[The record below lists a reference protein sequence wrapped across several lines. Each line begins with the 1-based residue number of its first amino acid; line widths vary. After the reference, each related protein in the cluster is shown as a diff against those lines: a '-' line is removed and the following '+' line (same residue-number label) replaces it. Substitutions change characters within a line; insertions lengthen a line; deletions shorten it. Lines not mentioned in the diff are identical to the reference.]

1 MTHAGINELADAL
14 VTYMWDRDP
23 LEATLMGF
31 RAYDEGLADLSPAAE
46 AGFRERRH
54 ELRKQVLEIGN
65 DELEGQDLLTKAVV
79 LAVIN
84 NMDEFD
90 IAGMEEYTVS
100 DFPVAPAS
108 VLLAFVR
115 MIRITNETEA
125 AAYIKRLHEIP
136 RFLEQAA
143 ARLAQGRKHGLTP
156 VAHLV
161 ENAANQ
167 IDKYLQ
173 STPDVFQ
180 LPAPD
185 AWSGAADWTAKVA
198 SVIETV
204 VRPAFVQY
212 RDNLREEVLPTAR
225 DKEHVGLCHIAN
237 GLERYQALI
246 NAHTTT
252 KRTAKELHEVGLAQ
266 VAKIQE
272 EFRALGQKVFGIS
285 EPAELFKHLNEDPS
299 VRWRTREEILAAA
312 ETAVRRA
319 EAEAPKWFG
328 RLPKDACKIE
338 EIPDLE
344 AEGSATAY
352 YMGPSLDGSRP
363 GTYFQNTFK
372 PNERTSFDLESV
384 AFHEAVPGHHFQIC
398 IAQEMEEL
406 PMIRRMTMFTAYA
419 EGWGLYS
426 ERLADEMG
434 LYSSDLQRIGML
446 AADAWRAT
454 RLVVDTGMHAMGWSR
469 QQALDYMMA
478 NTPIARIDAEA
489 EIDRYI
495 VYAGQALSYMTG
507 RLEIERM
514 RAECARI
521 AGDQF
526 DLRAFHDRVLGNGA
540 LPLNVFADA
549 MKAWATSIAAS

>member
-1 MTHAGINELADAL
+1 MTHAELNALADAL

-31 RAYDEGLADLSPAAE
+31 REYDAGLADLSPAAE
-46 AGFRERRH
+46 AAFRERRH
-54 ELRKQVLEIGN
+54 ELRKQVLDIGN
-65 DELEGQDLLTKAVV
+65 DELEGQDVLTKAVI
-79 LAVIN
+79 LAVLN
-84 NMDEFD
+84 NMDEYD
-90 IAGMEEYTVS
+90 IAGMDEYTVS

-108 VLLAFVR
+108 VLLAFIR

-125 AAYIKRLHEIP
+125 AAYIARLRQIP
-136 RFLEQAA
+136 RFLEQAS

-180 LPAPD
+180 LPAPEGW
-185 AWSGAADWTAKVA
+185 AGAADWSAQVTA
-198 SVIETV
+198 VIESD
-204 VRPAFVQY
+204 VRPAFVKY

-252 KRTAKELHEVGLAQ
+252 KRTAKELHDVGLAQ
-266 VAKIQE
+266 VAKIQD

-514 RAECARI
+514 REECARI
-521 AGDQF
+521 AGDKF

-549 MKAWATSIAAS
+549 MKSWATSIAAD

>member
-1 MTHAGINELADAL
+1 MTHAGLNALADAL

-31 RAYDEGLADLSPAAE
+31 REYDEGLADLSPAAE
-46 AGFRERRH
+46 AAFRERRH
-54 ELRKQVLEIGN
+54 ALRKQVLDIGN

-79 LAVIN
+79 LAVLN

-90 IAGMEEYTVS
+90 IAGMDEYTIS

-108 VLLAFVR
+108 VLLAFIR
-115 MIRITNETEA
+115 MIRITNESEA
-125 AAYIKRLHEIP
+125 AAYIKRLQQIP
-136 RFLEQAA
+136 RFLEQAS

-180 LPAPD
+180 LPAPEG
-185 AWSGAADWTAKVA
+185 WTGAADWSKQVTA
-198 SVIETV
+198 VIESD
-204 VRPAFVQY
+204 VRPAFAKY
-212 RDNLREEVLPTAR
+212 RDDLRNEVLPTAR

-285 EPAELFKHLNEDPS
+285 EPAALFKHLNEDPS
-299 VRWRTREEILAAA
+299 VRWRTREEIVAAA

-514 RAECARI
+514 REECARI
-521 AGDQF
+521 AGAKF
-526 DLRAFHDRVLGNGA
+526 DLREFHDRVLGNGA

-549 MKAWATSIAAS
+549 MRSWATAIAAS

>member
-1 MTHAGINELADAL
+1 MTHAELHAIAEEL
-14 VTYMWDRDP
+14 TTYMWDRDP

-31 RAYDEGLADLSPAAE
+31 RQYDAGLADLSPAAE
-46 AGFRERRH
+46 AEFRDRRH
-54 ELRKQVLEIGN
+54 ALRKRLLEIGS
-65 DELEGQDLLTKAVV
+65 DALEGQDVLTKAVI

-84 NMDEFD
+84 NMDEFE
-90 IAGMEEYTVS
+90 IAGMEDFTVS
-100 DFPVAPAS
+100 DFPVSAS
-108 VLLAFVR
+108 SGLLAYVR
-115 MIRITNETEA
+115 MIRITNPAEA
-125 AAYIKRLHEIP
+125 AAYVQRLQQIP
-136 RFLEQAA
+136 RYLEQST
-143 ARLAQGRKHGLTP
+143 ARLAQGRKRGLTP

-167 IDKYLQ
+167 IEKYLK
-173 STPDVFQ
+173 STPDVFL
-180 LPAPD
+180 LPAPVD
-185 AWSGAADWTAKVA
+185 WDGAATWSAEVQG
-198 SVIETV
+198 VIDTL
-204 VRPAFVQY
+204 VRPAFIAY
-212 RDNLREEVLPTAR
+212 RDALLADALPTAR
-225 DKEHVGLCHIAN
+225 DKEHVGLCHVSN

-246 NAHTTT
+246 HAHTTT
-252 KRTAKELHEVGLAQ
+252 KRSAADIHATGLAQ
-266 VAKIQE
+266 VAKIQD
-272 EFRALGQKVFGIS
+272 EFRELGQKVFGIS
-285 EPAELFKHLNEDPS
+285 DPAALFKHLNEDPS

-328 RLPKDACKIE
+328 RLPKDVCTLE

-344 AEGSATAY
+344 AEGSAPAY

-363 GTYFQNTFK
+363 GTYFQNTWK
-372 PNERTSFDLESV
+372 PNERTLFDLESV

-406 PMIRRMTMFTAYA
+406 PLIRRLSMFTAYV

-446 AADAWRAT
+446 SADAWRAT

-469 QQALDYMMA
+469 QQALDYMLA

-495 VYAGQALSYMTG
+495 AYAGQALCYMTG

-521 AGDQF
+521 AGEKF
-526 DLRAFHDRVLGNGA
+526 DLRAFHDEVLAYGA

-549 MKAWATSIAAS
+549 MKSWATSL

>member
-1 MTHAGINELADAL
+1 MTHPELNAIADDL
-14 VTYMWDRDP
+14 TTYMWQRDP

-31 RAYDEGLADLSPAAE
+31 REYDAGLADLSSAAE
-46 AGFRERRH
+46 AAFRERRH
-54 ELRKQVLEIGN
+54 ELRKRILDIGN

-79 LAVIN
+79 IAVLN
-84 NMDEFD
+84 NMDEFE
-90 IAGMEEYTVS
+90 IAGMEDFTVT
-100 DFPVAPAS
+100 DFPIAPAS
-108 VLLAFVR
+108 ALLAFVR
-115 MIRITNETEA
+115 MIRITNADEA
-125 AAYIKRLHEIP
+125 SAYVKRLQEIP
-136 RFLEQAA
+136 RYLEQAA
-143 ARLAQGRKHGLTP
+143 ARLARGRQHGLTP

-161 ENAANQ
+161 ENAASQ

-173 STPDVFQ
+173 SAPDVFA
-180 LPAPD
+180 LPAPADWNGAD
-185 AWSGAADWTAKVA
+185 AWNADVERVLA
-198 SVIETV
+198 EQ
-204 VRPAFVQY
+204 VRPAFARY
-212 RDNLREEVLPTAR
+212 RDALRNEVLPTAR
-225 DKEHVGLCHIAN
+225 DTEHVGLCHIAN

-252 KRTAKELHEVGLAQ
+252 KRTAQELHDVGLAQ
-266 VAKIQE
+266 VARIQD
-272 EFRALGQKVFGIS
+272 EFRALGEKVFGIS
-285 EPAELFKHLNEDPS
+285 EPAALFKHLHNDPS
-299 VRWRTREEILAAA
+299 LRWRTREEIRAAA

-328 RLPKDACKIE
+328 RLPKDACVVE
-338 EIPDLE
+338 EVPDLE
-344 AEGSATAY
+344 AEGSAPAY

-363 GTYFQNTFK
+363 GTYFQNTWK

-406 PMIRRMTMFTAYA
+406 PLIRRMTMFTAYA

-469 QQALDYMMA
+469 QQALDYMLA
-478 NTPIARIDAEA
+478 NTPIAQIDAEA

-495 VYAGQALSYMTG
+495 AYAGQALSYMTG

-514 RAECARI
+514 RAKCAEI
-521 AGDQF
+521 AGDRF
-526 DLRAFHDRVLGNGA
+526 DVRAFHDRVLANGA

-549 MKAWATSIAAS
+549 MEAWARSL

>member
-1 MTHAGINELADAL
+1 MTHPELHAIADDL
-14 VTYMWDRDP
+14 TTYMWQRDP

-31 RAYDEGLADLSPAAE
+31 REYDAGLGDLSTAAE
-46 AGFRERRH
+46 AAFRERRH
-54 ELRKQVLEIGN
+54 ELRKRILDIGN

-79 LAVIN
+79 IAVLN
-84 NMDEFD
+84 NMDEFE
-90 IAGMEEYTVS
+90 IAGMEDFTVT
-100 DFPVAPAS
+100 DFPIAPAS
-108 VLLAFVR
+108 ALLAFVR
-115 MIRITNETEA
+115 MIRITNADEA
-125 AAYIKRLHEIP
+125 RDYIKRLQEIP
-136 RFLEQAA
+136 RYLEQAA
-143 ARLAQGRKHGLTP
+143 ARLARGRQHGLTP

-161 ENAANQ
+161 ENAASQ

-173 STPDVFQ
+173 SSPDVFA
-180 LPAPD
+180 LPAP
-185 AWSGAADWTAKVA
+185 ADWDGAVA
-198 SVIETV
+198 WNADVERV
-204 VRPAFVQY
+204 LAEHVRPAFARY
-212 RDNLREEVLPTAR
+212 RDVLRTEVLPAAR
-225 DKEHVGLCHIAN
+225 DTEHVGLCHIAN

-252 KRTAKELHEVGLAQ
+252 KRTAQDLHDVGLAQ
-266 VAKIQE
+266 VARIQD
-272 EFRALGQKVFGIS
+272 EFRALGEKVFGIS
-285 EPAELFKHLNEDPS
+285 EPAALFKHLHDDPS
-299 VRWRTREEILAAA
+299 LRWRTREEIRAAA

-328 RLPKDACKIE
+328 RLPKHACVVE
-338 EIPDLE
+338 EVPDLE
-344 AEGSATAY
+344 AEGSAPAY

-363 GTYFQNTFK
+363 GTYFQNTWK

-406 PMIRRMTMFTAYA
+406 PLIRRMTMFTAYA

-469 QQALDYMMA
+469 QQALDYMLA
-478 NTPIARIDAEA
+478 NTPIAQIDAEA

-495 VYAGQALSYMTG
+495 AFAGQALSYMTG

-514 RAECARI
+514 RAKCAEI
-521 AGDQF
+521 AGDRF
-526 DLRAFHDRVLGNGA
+526 DVRAFHDRVLANGA

-549 MKAWATSIAAS
+549 MEAWAHAL